1 VYDAL
6 TSLFHVFL
14 GFLTVV
20 LMYSPWWILVATV
33 FILYENVEGELIERD
48 EDSYIG
54 DVVEYVVGLSLGLG
68 YVLLQI
74 PRVIG

>member
-1 VYDAL
+1 MYDAL